1 MVLTASADGERSLC
15 WMSICS
21 GWMTNAKPGD
31 FLIWVIEFET
41 YLRLELY
48 NKLPWPPNSFLKN
61 TWLDIIHFSALWCW
75 NYFLKVFMWA
85 AAIWRSTLT
94 KSVLLVFFPQL
105 YLLKGNILSH
115 TEFCLKVNTVLLL
128 ILRKGNNFNHEDR
141 ISDCSLI
148 LPSPVMYT

>member
-94 KSVLLVFFPQL
+94 KSVLLLFFLPTLFAQG
-105 YLLKGNILSH
+105 KHSFPHWILSKSEH
-115 TEFCLKVNTVLLL
+115 STSTYFEK
-128 ILRKGNNFNHEDR
+128 RKQF
-141 ISDCSLI
+141 
-148 LPSPVMYT
+148 